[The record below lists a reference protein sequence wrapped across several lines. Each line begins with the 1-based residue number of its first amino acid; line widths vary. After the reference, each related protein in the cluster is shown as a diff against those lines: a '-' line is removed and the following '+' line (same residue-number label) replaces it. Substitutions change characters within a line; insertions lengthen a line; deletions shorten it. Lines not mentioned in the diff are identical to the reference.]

1 MTNIQATGEKMTSER
16 DVIVVGAGPA
26 GATTA
31 VYLAQ
36 QGYDV
41 LLLDRHQFP
50 RDKICGDAVPAGA
63 IDTLTRLGMGD
74 KIQQAVARGE
84 LYPLKSMLLV
94 SPKGYELEAMFHK
107 GPGGSDSYVAP
118 RIYFDALIYQHAVE
132 AGAEFRQAQVTA
144 PLLENG
150 RVVGVKV
157 KENGRVQELRSKVVI
172 GADGATSVI
181 TRTLRPK
188 ENQHVD
194 GHRAV
199 ALRAYITGLEEF
211 PHQVEFYLYNQI
223 LPGYAWIFPTRPGQ
237 ANIGLGMRLDHFRA
251 KKQSLEDMLDTFLAM
266 PAIKKRLRP
275 NWALRDVATWQ
286 LNFGSQKHLQHV
298 YDGVILVGDAA
309 GFINPLT
316 GGGIHNAI
324 ISAKLAART
333 THEALQRGDIS
344 RPGMQIY
351 EQRVHEAMWGSM
363 KRSYQLQRSLMRFPR
378 LIDFLVKSMKENSS
392 LAKMFLTKL

>member
-1 MTNIQATGEKMTSER
+1 MTSER

-50 RDKICGDAVPAGA
+50 RDKTCGDAVPAGA
-63 IDTLTRLGMGD
+63 IDTLNHLGMGD
-74 KIQQAVARGE
+74 KIQQAVQRGE
-84 LYPLKSMLLV
+84 LYPLESMRLV

-107 GPGGSDSYVAP
+107 GPGGNDSYVAP
-118 RIYFDALIYQHAVE
+118 RQYFDVLIQQHAIDS
-132 AGAEFRQAQVTA
+132 GAKFRQAQATA

-157 KENGRVQELRSKVVI
+157 KENGRIQELHSKVVV
-172 GADGATSVI
+172 GADGVTSVI

-188 ENQHVD
+188 ENQHTD

-199 ALRAYITGLEEF
+199 ALRAYIEGLKEF

-223 LPGYAWIFPTRPGQ
+223 LPGYAWIFPTAQNR

-251 KKQSLEDMLDTFLAM
+251 KKQSLEEMLDTFLAM
-266 PAIKKRLRP
+266 PAIKKRLQP
-275 NWALRDVATWQ
+275 GWKLHDMATWQ
-286 LNFGSQKHLQHV
+286 LNFGSQQHLQHV
-298 YDGVILVGDAA
+298 YDSAILVGDAA
-309 GFINPLT
+309 GLINPLT

-333 THEALQRGDIS
+333 VHEALQRNDTS
-344 RPGMQIY
+344 RSSMQIY
-351 EQRVHEAMWGSM
+351 EQRIHEAIWGSM
-363 KRSYQLQRSLMRFPR
+363 KRSYQFQRSLMRFPM
-378 LIDFLVKSMKENSS
+378 LIDFLVKRMKENSG

>member
-1 MTNIQATGEKMTSER
+1 MASER
-16 DVIVVGAGPA
+16 DVIVVGAGPS

-41 LLLDRHQFP
+41 LLLDRHRFP
-50 RDKICGDAVPAGA
+50 RDKTCGDAVPAGA
-63 IDTLTRLGMGD
+63 IDTLNHLGMED
-74 KIQQAVARGE
+74 KIQQAVQRGE
-84 LYPLKSMLLV
+84 LYPLESMLLV

-107 GPGGSDSYVAP
+107 GPGGNNSYVAP
-118 RIYFDALIYQHAVE
+118 RIYFDALIQQHAIDS
-132 AGAEFRQAQVTA
+132 GAEFRQAQVTG

-150 RVVGVKV
+150 RVVGVKM
-157 KENGRVQELRSKVVI
+157 KENGRAQELRSKVVV
-172 GADGATSVI
+172 GADGVTSVI

-199 ALRAYITGLEEF
+199 ALRAYIEGLEEF

-223 LPGYAWIFPTRPGQ
+223 LPGYAWIFPTRHNQ
-237 ANIGLGMRLDHFRA
+237 ANVGLGMRLDHFRA
-251 KKQSLEDMLDTFLAM
+251 KKQSLEEMLDTFLAM
-266 PAIKKRLRP
+266 PAIKKRLKP
-275 NWALRDVATWQ
+275 DWKLRDMATWQ
-286 LNFGSQKHLQHV
+286 LNFGSQKHLQYV
-298 YDGVILVGDAA
+298 FDGAILVGDAA

-333 THEALQRGDIS
+333 VHEAMQRGEVS
-344 RPGMQIY
+344 RSSLEIY
-351 EQRVHEAMWGSM
+351 EQRVHEALWSGM
-363 KRSYQLQRSLMRFPR
+363 KRSYQLQRSLMHFPMM
-378 LIDFLVKSMKENSS
+378 IDFLVKRMKENSI
-392 LAKMFLTKL
+392 LAKLFLTKL